1 VSRGRQTFH
10 QVQKKKKEEG
20 PMGVVRAE
28 TSAMP
33 EKSTLLLLGDARR
46 ARMEEKIAK
55 KHGAV
60 GNSSMS
66 LFALSL
72 AQKVR

>member
-1 VSRGRQTFH
+1 
-10 QVQKKKKEEG
+10 
-20 PMGVVRAE
+20 MGVVRAE